1 MAKLSEVFTP
11 LIAYMLYFTRLGS
24 EQRRG
29 FGAVRDRIGRLM
41 EEQRAAVKRGD
52 IDARSYENACF
63 AIVAWIDETV
73 MSHAHDQNVDL
84 LNQWRRSPL
93 QAELFNTA
101 NAGEEFFERLARL
114 APTDK
119 EVIEV
124 YWLALCLGFRGRNYD
139 ENQSPRLIELRHQY
153 AAYLPEPATDLL
165 DFEKRRERITPL
177 PYAAAAP
184 ASKPPPRRLSP
195 YWLVAP
201 LAAVA
206 AALLLY
212 FLRPTGPDP
221 RAIRN
226 VLRYFDCADV
236 EVAGIDHGVVRLS
249 GRVESDEQSE
259 RVRRRVAQIP
269 GVNGVNGELNVIP
282 RPFCRVLDILTPLT
296 HGAQNGGPG
305 LAISPS
311 KGCGATY
318 YRGENMVVDVTD
330 KKPLHYVYVDYY
342 VADGRTVA
350 HLLPNPRQPDNALG
364 NAVELTIGGA
374 GDKAQWQIQPPF
386 GREMVTVISSPK
398 PLFSP
403 SREMPE
409 SDDTYLASL
418 RQALKAD
425 SAADEMTAAYCF
437 TESADH

>member
-1 MAKLSEVFTP
+1 MAKLSDVFTP
-11 LIAYMLYFTRLGS
+11 LIAYMLYFTQLAS
-24 EQRRG
+24 EQRRDFAALRG
-29 FGAVRDRIGRLM
+29 RIGHLM

-52 IDARSYENACF
+52 IDPHGYENACF

-73 MSHAHDQNVDL
+73 MSRAHDQNVEL
-84 LNQWRRSPL
+84 FNQWRRSPL

-101 NAGEEFFERLARL
+101 NAGEEFFDRLGRL

-119 EVIEV
+119 EIIEV
-124 YWLALCLGFRGRNYD
+124 YWLALCLGFRGRYYD
-139 ENQSPRLIELRHQY
+139 ESQSPRLAELRRQY
-153 AAYLPEPATDLL
+153 AAYLPAPAIDLL
-165 DFEKRRERITPL
+165 DFEKRRERVTPP

-184 ASKPPPRRLSP
+184 EVKPPPRRLSP
-195 YWLVAP
+195 YWLAAP
-201 LAAVA
+201 FAAAA
-206 AALLLY
+206 AALLIY
-212 FLRPTGPDP
+212 FLWPTGPDP
-221 RAIRN
+221 EAIRDA
-226 VLRYFDCADV
+226 LRDFDCADV
-236 EVAGIDHGVVRLS
+236 NVAGIDHGMVRLA

-259 RVRRRVAQIP
+259 RMRRRVAQIP
-269 GVNGVNGELNVIP
+269 GVTGVGGVLDVVP
-282 RPFCRVLDILTPLT
+282 RPFCQVLDILASLT
-296 HGAQNGGPG
+296 HGAQNGGSG

-350 HLLPNPRQPDNALG
+350 HLLPNPRQPDNSLG
-364 NAVELTIGGA
+364 NAIELTIGGA
-374 GDKAQWQIQPPF
+374 SDKAQWQIQPPF

-403 SREMPE
+403 PREMPE

-418 RQALKAD
+418 GQALKAD
-425 SAADEMTAAYCF
+425 APADDIAAAYCF
-437 TESADH
+437 TESADR